1 MNNHIILEPAWKIR
15 EIARNA
21 LKGYWKPMF
30 VATLIFYLLTNGVG
44 QVLSYV
50 FSYDTSEVY
59 VSFGLPNDSY
69 INYPSVNYGGS
80 IYDFLVGGAF
90 TLGFTMLLLTFFR
103 TKRVDYSL
111 NFEGFSFFVK
121 AFLLQLLIGI
131 KVFLWTLLFIVP
143 GIVAG
148 YRYSQAF
155 YILADNPDYS
165 VTQCVEESK
174 RLMMGNKGRLF
185 YLELTFIGWALLAS
199 IPTGLIIALFPD
211 SGFFAVIAS
220 LIAALPAIFV
230 YEYVYVSKAA
240 FYELLTERLV
250 VVFPSAPTD
259 NTVET
264 TYTVY
269 EQAPG
274 QPQETPEEP
283 TEPTET
289 AEPTEPADKNE

>member
-1 MNNHIILEPAWKIR
+1 M
-15 EIARNA
+15 
-21 LKGYWKPMF
+21 
-30 VATLIFYLLTNGVG
+30 
-44 QVLSYV
+44 
-50 FSYDTSEVY
+50 
-59 VSFGLPNDSY
+59 
-69 INYPSVNYGGS
+69 
-80 IYDFLVGGAF
+80 
-90 TLGFTMLLLTFFR
+90 
-103 TKRVDYSL
+103 
-111 NFEGFSFFVK
+111 
-121 AFLLQLLIGI
+121 
-131 KVFLWTLLFIVP
+131 
-143 GIVAG
+143 
-148 YRYSQAF
+148 
-155 YILADNPDYS
+155 
-165 VTQCVEESK
+165 
-174 RLMMGNKGRLF
+174 
-185 YLELTFIGWALLAS
+185 
-199 IPTGLIIALFPD
+199 IIALFPD

-240 FYELLTERLV
+240 FSELLTERLV